1 MSHINTIKVKKYSNV
16 IEEWVAN
23 APILPGMLVEIMST
37 GKVRKAAA
45 ESTTHNVM
53 PMFAIEDELQ
63 GKGVTDVYAQGDR
76 VQVWIPRRGDQVLAL
91 LETTHAVVIGDFLV
105 SHGDGRLRK
114 LIGADES
121 IEGPPLKVVAMAMEA
136 MDRSGASDEDVQEL
150 GHIVVMVV

>member
-1 MSHINTIKVKKYSNV
+1 MSHKNTIKIKKYSDH
-16 IEEWVAN
+16 IEEFVAN
-23 APILPGMLVEIMST
+23 APILPGMLVELMST

-45 ESTTHNVM
+45 ESSTHNVI
-53 PMFAIEDELQ
+53 PMFALEDELQ
-63 GKGVTDVYAQGDR
+63 GKGVEDLYATGDP
-76 VQVWIPRRGDQVLAL
+76 VQVWIPYRGDFVLAL

-121 IEGPPLKVVAMAMEA
+121 IEGPPMKVVAIAMEA
-136 MDRSGASDEDVQEL
+136 MDRSGASDEETQEL